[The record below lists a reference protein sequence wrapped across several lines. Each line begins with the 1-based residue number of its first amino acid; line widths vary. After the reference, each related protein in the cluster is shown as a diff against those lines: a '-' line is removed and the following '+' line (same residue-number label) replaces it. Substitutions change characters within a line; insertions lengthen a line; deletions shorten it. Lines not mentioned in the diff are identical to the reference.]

1 MSGRY
6 PKGTTEEIL
15 GVTTKSILGDTQERI
30 LEVTPEF
37 LETLQ
42 E

>member
-6 PKGTTEEIL
+6 AKGTTEEIL

-30 LEVTPEF
+30 LEGTPEF